1 MELRDYMSI
10 RRAYNIVRQ
19 NVPTQKRL
27 TFSEFAILCRL
38 SLSGGSLRTSDIADY
53 QGSLRP
59 TTTHRTKHL
68 ASLGL
73 IMREKGEVD
82 RRNVVCKITD
92 GGEKILGEL
101 CALTCDAITPGY
113 ALSRIQPER
122 LYLYVDSMGTLP
134 CLSGELVL
142 LGLSMGES
150 GTGSVSEL
158 VELLGLLQ
166 PTVSMSVSSLVEEGL
181 VERPNEQVEN
191 IRVAPL
197 RLTELGKAAADE
209 ITAQITQLVVR
220 RKSRSKS

>member
-10 RRAYNIVRQ
+10 RRAYNIDRQ

-158 VELLGLLQ
+158 VELL